1 MRLWLSQS
9 PLDVRPLRRDAPVPM
24 ARMIPATGPRGGAR
38 CPPAEAWVY
47 DRLARGLDERWTV
60 VHGAPW
66 VGRARPGEPLRDG
79 EATFVVAH
87 PLHGLLVLEVQGGG
101 LRFEPSSGTWT
112 RTDATGSLDVIPDP
126 YRTASHAAEAIVA
139 KLGEHPLASALRP
152 TFGHGVVLPDIQ
164 VPGRGFAPHASAE
177 ITLDLRQRDKLA
189 DGVVALLKRWGKDHP
204 ALGLDPNSWWWRAFE
219 DLFLAPRD
227 ARVLLRDRIHADR
240 ERMIELSEP
249 QLRVLDMLARR
260 RRQAVHGT
268 AGTGKTLLA
277 IRKAELLARQGQR
290 VLLTCYNKAL
300 GHHLRDALA
309 HVPNVKALHFHELCF
324 DLADLQ
330 RRGIEVPQE
339 PRAAQ
344 QFYDVELAE
353 HLAHAAKERGITFD
367 ALVVDEAQDF
377 LPNWWRAL
385 DALFVDPQR
394 SIRYSFFDQAQR
406 LRADAAPVEGADE
419 AVELVVNWRNTRAIH
434 EHLTQVEPRMRAAD
448 CAAPPGLPVE
458 VEPLTP
464 TYAKAL
470 VRVLTRL
477 CGQGAVKPEEIVLLT
492 GRAPARSRAVRE
504 AAHLLPFRVTTAD
517 EPGAIRVRGVQAFK
531 GMEAP
536 VVVLTELP
544 DDMPERARQLHYIGA
559 SRATS
564 HLVVLADAVI
574 GGGAP

>member
-1 MRLWLSQS
+1 M
-9 PLDVRPLRRDAPVPM
+9 
-24 ARMIPATGPRGGAR
+24 R

-47 DRLARGLDERWTV
+47 DRLARGLDEHWTV

-79 EATFVVAH
+79 EAAFVVAH
-87 PLHGLLVLEVQGGG
+87 PAHGLLVLEVQGGG

-126 YRTASHAAEAIVA
+126 YRTAAHAAEAIVA
-139 KLGEHPLASALRP
+139 KLGEHPLASSSRP

-164 VPGRGFAPHASAE
+164 VPGRGFAPHAPAD

-189 DGVVALLKRWGKDHP
+189 DGVVLLLQRWGKNHP
-204 ALGLDPNSWWWRAFE
+204 PLGLDPNSWWWRAFE
-219 DLFLAPRD
+219 DLFLAPRE
-227 ARVLLRDRIHADR
+227 ARVLLRDRIHQDR

-277 IRKAELLARQGQR
+277 IRKAELLARQGER

-330 RRGIEVPQE
+330 RRGIEVPQGSK
-339 PRAAQ
+339 AAQ
-344 QFYDVELAE
+344 YFYDVELAQ
-353 HLAHAAKERGITFD
+353 HLMHAAEERGITFD

-377 LPNWWRAL
+377 LPSWWRAL
-385 DALFVDPQR
+385 DALFADPER
-394 SIRYSFFDQAQR
+394 SIRYCFFDQAQR
-406 LRADAAPVEGADE
+406 LRADAAPVQGADE
-419 AVELVVNWRNTRAIH
+419 AFELVVNWRNTRAIH
-434 EHLTQVEPRMRAAD
+434 EHLAQVEPRMRTAE
-448 CAAPPGLPVE
+448 CAAPPGLPVDI
-458 VEPLTP
+458 EPLRP
-464 TYAKAL
+464 TYARAL

-477 CGQGAVKPEEIVLLT
+477 CGQGGVQPDEIVLLT
-492 GRAPARSRAVRE
+492 GRAAPTARAVRD
-504 AAHLLPFRVTTAD
+504 AAQLLPFRVTTGD
-517 EPGAIRVRGVQAFK
+517 ELGAVRVRGVHAFK

-536 VVVLTELP
+536 IVILTELQHHP
-544 DDMPERARQLHYIGA
+544 RERVRQLHYIGA

-564 HLVVLADAVI
+564 HLVILADALVVD
-574 GGGAP
+574 GGGL